1 MKHTNF
7 KCVEKKKK
15 DGEIDQNRSRKWK
28 LNKRVRNN
36 IKEMPQIYTAEV
48 TKSEVDQ
55 FIQSIRWTKNKLKKI
70 L

>member
-7 KCVEKKKK
+7 KCVEQKKKK

-36 IKEMPQIYTAEV
+36 IKEMPQTRHRR
-48 TKSEVDQ
+48 D
-55 FIQSIRWTKNKLKKI
+55 NKV
-70 L
+70 

>member
-7 KCVEKKKK
+7 KCVEQKKMK

-36 IKEMPQIYTAEV
+36 IKEMPQTIHRR
-48 TKSEVDQ
+48 D
-55 FIQSIRWTKNKLKKI
+55 NKV
-70 L
+70 